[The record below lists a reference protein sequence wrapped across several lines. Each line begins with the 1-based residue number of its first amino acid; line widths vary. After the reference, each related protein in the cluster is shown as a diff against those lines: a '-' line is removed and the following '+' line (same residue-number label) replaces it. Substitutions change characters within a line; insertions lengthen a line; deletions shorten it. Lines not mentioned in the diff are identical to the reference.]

1 MQQHEVL
8 FASLKR
14 TFHFI
19 CYKSKFGEDLF
30 SPLKILI
37 YAAELIQRNFKIF
50 NNFCCNNIR
59 FRKVFGIFK
68 AFVLEPE
75 DIQVYFV
82 PLDEIIVSEAAEAF
96 GFSSGVDIVG
106 TFAFFMA

>member
-1 MQQHEVL
+1 VQQHEVL

-14 TFHFI
+14 TFHLF
-19 CYKSKFGEDLF
+19 CYKSRFGEDLF
-30 SPLKILI
+30 SPLELLI

-82 PLDEIIVSEAAEAF
+82 LLDEIIVGRASEAF
-96 GFSSGVDIVG
+96 GFSSGVDILG
-106 TFAFFMA
+106 TFDFMP